1 MENALTHGIKIK
13 DKIGYALGDMG
24 GLLTFSLI
32 GAFQNKFYTDV
43 LNIDPA
49 KIVVLIL
56 VARIWDAIND
66 PLWGAFIDSRK
77 PTKQGKFRPYI
88 FWFSIPLA
96 VSAVLM
102 FTVIPNLSQAKYLL
116 FAYIT
121 YILYGMMYTAVNI
134 PYGSLAS
141 VITDDEKERSSLSM
155 WRSIGAGV
163 GGLPG
168 TILLPMIVYTTTG
181 TDASGAVNKTLD
193 GNKFAVGDTVTCVY
207 KLTSPE
213 KLENYQAEISY
224 DTKYLSVKSA
234 YLDGSADSGGLLNYN
249 LNGKIKFN
257 GSNISKGYNYTKEDN
272 FVVVNYEI
280 KATGSTTPT
289 FTWIVATG
297 VSGKAYVKDNKATGG
312 LKIAK
317 EYM

>member
-1 MENALTHGIKIK
+1 MHNGKAKKSKQILTIAL
-13 DKIGYALGDMG
+13 A
-24 GLLTFSLI
+24 SLI
-32 GAFQNKFYTDV
+32 V
-43 LNIDPA
+43 LSATSAAVMSGCGENSESTNET
-49 KIVVLIL
+49 KTVTETELVTVV
-56 VARIWDAIND
+56 VDE
-66 PLWGAFIDSRK
+66 
-77 PTKQGKFRPYI
+77 
-88 FWFSIPLA
+88 
-96 VSAVLM
+96 
-102 FTVIPNLSQAKYLL
+102 
-116 FAYIT
+116 T
-121 YILYGMMYTAVNI
+121 YA
-134 PYGSLAS
+134 
-141 VITDDEKERSSLSM
+141 
-155 WRSIGAGV
+155 
-163 GGLPG
+163 
-168 TILLPMIVYTTTG
+168 
-181 TDASGAVNKTLD
+181 TDAKGNTVSSESKGSDTSYNGNGNSQNNESSSSQKTNNSGSSAGSSAGGNNSNNSSSSNSNSGNNNNNNNNSNSSGNNSSSSSKTNKPSSNTHKPVTDSNVCTLD

>member
-1 MENALTHGIKIK
+1 MHNGKAKKSKQILTIAL
-13 DKIGYALGDMG
+13 A
-24 GLLTFSLI
+24 SLI
-32 GAFQNKFYTDV
+32 V
-43 LNIDPA
+43 LSAASAAVMSGCGESSESTNET
-49 KIVVLIL
+49 KTVTETELVTVV
-56 VARIWDAIND
+56 VDE
-66 PLWGAFIDSRK
+66 
-77 PTKQGKFRPYI
+77 
-88 FWFSIPLA
+88 
-96 VSAVLM
+96 
-102 FTVIPNLSQAKYLL
+102 
-116 FAYIT
+116 T
-121 YILYGMMYTAVNI
+121 YA
-134 PYGSLAS
+134 
-141 VITDDEKERSSLSM
+141 
-155 WRSIGAGV
+155 
-163 GGLPG
+163 
-168 TILLPMIVYTTTG
+168 
-181 TDASGAVNKTLD
+181 TDAKGNTIPAESKGSDTSSNGNANNQNNESSSSQKTNNSSSSANSSSGGNNSNNTASSNSNSGNNNNSNSSGNNSSSSSKTNTPSSNTHKPVTDSNACTLD

>member
-1 MENALTHGIKIK
+1 MHNGKGKKSKQILTIAL
-13 DKIGYALGDMG
+13 A
-24 GLLTFSLI
+24 SLI
-32 GAFQNKFYTDV
+32 V
-43 LNIDPA
+43 LSA
-49 KIVVLIL
+49 
-56 VARIWDAIND
+56 A
-66 PLWGAFIDSRK
+66 S
-77 PTKQGKFRPYI
+77 
-88 FWFSIPLA
+88 
-96 VSAVLM
+96 SAVM
-102 FTVIPNLSQAKYLL
+102 SGCGESSESTNETKTVTETELVTVVVDE
-116 FAYIT
+116 T
-121 YILYGMMYTAVNI
+121 YA
-134 PYGSLAS
+134 
-141 VITDDEKERSSLSM
+141 
-155 WRSIGAGV
+155 
-163 GGLPG
+163 
-168 TILLPMIVYTTTG
+168 
-181 TDASGAVNKTLD
+181 TDAKGNTIPAESKGSDTSSNGNANSQNNESSSQKTNNSSSSANSSSGGNNSNNSASSKNNNSNNNNNNKNNSNSSGNNSSSSSKTNTPSSNTHKPVTGSNSCTLD